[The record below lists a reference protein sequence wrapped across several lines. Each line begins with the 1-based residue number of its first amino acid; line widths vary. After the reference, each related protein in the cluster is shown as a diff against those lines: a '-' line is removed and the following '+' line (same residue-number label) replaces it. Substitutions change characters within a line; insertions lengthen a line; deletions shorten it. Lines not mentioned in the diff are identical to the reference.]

1 MKKFLNQTVIISG
14 GATGLG
20 RSLVQAYLSEGA
32 NVAICGRREKILK
45 EAVKDLISTEKKYK
59 DRIISI
65 KADMSVE
72 EQVVDLFDQVKEKF
86 SSVNIMVNNAGSWS
100 ELPLADCNPREVD
113 LMFNNNLRSTILGTK
128 IAGMNLLCGGS
139 IINLGSYSGV
149 ISIKSASLYSTF
161 KAAVSHFTKSAASEL
176 AEKGIRV
183 NCVIPGVIKTPMTE
197 EYISEHFDRLIQPI
211 SLKRLGTPE
220 EVADGVIFLSSEN
233 ASYITGISL
242 EITGGKYLTQ
252 I

>member
-1 MKKFLNQTVIISG
+1 MKKFLNQTVIVSG

-32 NVAICGRREKILK
+32 NVVICGRREQILK
-45 EAVKDLISTEKKYK
+45 EAVKDLILTEKKYK

-65 KADMSVE
+65 KTDMSVE
-72 EQVVDLFDQVKEKF
+72 EQVVNLFDQAKEKF

-100 ELPLADCNPREVD
+100 ELPLADCNSREID

-139 IINLGSYSGV
+139 IINFGSYSGI

-161 KAAVSHFTKSAASEL
+161 KAAVSHFTRSAASEL

-197 EYISEHFDRLIQPI
+197 QYISDHFDRLIEPI

-252 I
+252 V